1 MEKTLIFLKDL
12 LVKTRLD
19 EEIVSE
25 HIIFDISES
34 IAELE
39 ALQYRSCEECAH
51 HRGKDKT
58 EFCIL
63 KFLPAHVYGFQFYCS
78 KHKGK

>member
-1 MEKTLIFLKDL
+1 MKKALVFLKDL

-25 HIIFDISES
+25 HIVFDINEA

-39 ALQYRSCEECAH
+39 ALQQPKSCL
-51 HRGKDKT
+51 R
-58 EFCIL
+58 L
-63 KFLPAHVYGFQFYCS
+63 
-78 KHKGK
+78 